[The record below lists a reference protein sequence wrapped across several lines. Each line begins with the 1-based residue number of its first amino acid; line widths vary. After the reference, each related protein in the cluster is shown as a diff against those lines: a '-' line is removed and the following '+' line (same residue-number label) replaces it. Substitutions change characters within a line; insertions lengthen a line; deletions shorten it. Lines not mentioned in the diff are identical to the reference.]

1 MKNIL
6 IVDNDQSTLE
16 IMKKILNGAGYD
28 TQSCATYQ
36 EMLPLLYQNHFD
48 IIILDIMLD
57 NQDGRII
64 CQQLKQNPRTRDI
77 YIIIFSGFP
86 EKLENYQDF
95 GADARLDKPFNLQ
108 SFLLKIDRIN

>member
-6 IVDNDQSTLE
+6 IVDNDEGTLE
-16 IMKKILNGAGYD
+16 IMKKILNESGYN
-28 TQSCATYQ
+28 TQSCITYQ
-36 EMLPLLYQNHFD
+36 EMLPLLYQNNFD

-64 CQQLKQNPRTRDI
+64 CQQLKQNPRTSNI
-77 YIIIFSGFP
+77 YIIMFSGYP

-95 GADARLDKPFNLQ
+95 KADARLDKPFNLQ
-108 SFLLKIDRIN
+108 SFLSKIERIN

>member
-6 IVDNDQSTLE
+6 IVDNDHGTLE
-16 IMKKILNGAGYD
+16 IIKKVLSDAGYNPI
-28 TQSCATYQ
+28 SCSTYQ
-36 EMLPLLYQNHFD
+36 EMLPLLYHTKID

-64 CQQLKQNPRTRDI
+64 CQQLKQNPRTSDI
-77 YIIIFSGFP
+77 YIIMFSGYP

-95 GADARLDKPFNLQ
+95 CADARLDKPFNLQ
-108 SFLLKIDRIN
+108 TFLNKINTIK